1 MSLTISSNTF
11 SASYTPQ
18 LNSRVLK
25 PQSATEPAQVKL
37 LGNTD
42 EDSVELSSLKS
53 TPEENNISTENQDR
67 SNPDYKTRIRIDPE
81 TKEVIVEV
89 VDDNTGEEV
98 RQIPGEQ
105 QLRLNKSISEYN
117 DILFKRVD
125 NVDINVV
132 DDEDYKQTESE
143 IKNA

>member
-11 SASYTPQ
+11 SAGYTPQ

-25 PQSATEPAQVKL
+25 PQSVTEPVQVKL

-125 NVDINVV
+125 SIDSNVV
-132 DDEDYKQTESE
+132 DDVVYKQPESE
-143 IKNA
+143 K

>member
-11 SASYTPQ
+11 SSSYTPQ

-125 NVDINVV
+125 KVDSNVV
-132 DDEDYKQTESE
+132 DDVVYKQPESE
-143 IKNA
+143 K

>member
-1 MSLTISSNTF
+1 MSLTILSN
-11 SASYTPQ
+11 SLSLGYAPQ

-125 NVDINVV
+125 NVDSNVV
-132 DDEDYKQTESE
+132 DDVVYKQPESE
-143 IKNA
+143 K

>member
-125 NVDINVV
+125 NVDFNVV
-132 DDEDYKQTESE
+132 DDVVYKQPESE
-143 IKNA
+143 K

>member
-117 DILFKRVD
+117 DILFKRVGNID
-125 NVDINVV
+125 SNVGDDVV
-132 DDEDYKQTESE
+132 YKQPESE
-143 IKNA
+143 N

>member
-117 DILFKRVD
+117 DILFQRVD
-125 NVDINVV
+125 KVDFNAV
-132 DDEDYKQTESE
+132 DSMEYEQPESE
-143 IKNA
+143 K

>member
-105 QLRLNKSISEYN
+105 QLRLNKSISAYN

-125 NVDINVV
+125 NVDFNVV
-132 DDEDYKQTESE
+132 DDVVYNQPESE
-143 IKNA
+143 K

>member
-117 DILFKRVD
+117 DILFKRVV
-125 NVDINVV
+125 NVDSNLV
-132 DDEDYKQTESE
+132 DDVVYKQPESE
-143 IKNA
+143 K

>member
-125 NVDINVV
+125 SIDSNVV
-132 DDEDYKQTESE
+132 DDVVYKQPESE
-143 IKNA
+143 K

>member
-42 EDSVELSSLKS
+42 EDSVELTIK
-53 TPEENNISTENQDR
+53 NISDENDISANNQDL
-67 SNPDYKTRIRIDPE
+67 SNADYKTQIRIDPE
-81 TKEVIVEV
+81 TQEVIIEV
-89 VDDNTGEEV
+89 VDGKTGEEV

-105 QLRLNKSISEYN
+105 QLRLTKGISEYN

-125 NVDINVV
+125 NVDSKAV
-132 DDEDYKQTESE
+132 DEVEHQQPESE
-143 IKNA
+143 K

>member
-125 NVDINVV
+125 NVDSNVV
-132 DDEDYKQTESE
+132 DDVVYKQPESG
-143 IKNA
+143 K

>member
-125 NVDINVV
+125 KVDSNVV
-132 DDEDYKQTESE
+132 DDVVYKQPESE
-143 IKNA
+143 K

>member
-11 SASYTPQ
+11 SAGYKTQ

-25 PQSATEPAQVKL
+25 PQSVTEPAQVKL

-125 NVDINVV
+125 NVNSNAV
-132 DDEDYKQTESE
+132 DDIDYKQPEPE
-143 IKNA
+143 K

>member
-125 NVDINVV
+125 KVDSSVV
-132 DDEDYKQTESE
+132 DHVVYKQPESE
-143 IKNA
+143 K

>member
-25 PQSATEPAQVKL
+25 PQNLTKPAEVKL

-42 EDSVELSSLKS
+42 EDSVELTSLKS
-53 TPEENNISTENQDR
+53 TSKENDIATENKDL

-117 DILFKRVD
+117 DILFQRVD
-125 NVDINVV
+125 NIDFNVV
-132 DDEDYKQTESE
+132 DDVVYKQPESE
-143 IKNA
+143 K

>member
-37 LGNTD
+37 LGNKD

-53 TPEENNISTENQDR
+53 TPEENNISTEIQDR

-125 NVDINVV
+125 NVDSNVV
-132 DDEDYKQTESE
+132 DDVVYKQPESE
-143 IKNA
+143 K

>member
-25 PQSATEPAQVKL
+25 PQSATETAQVKL

-53 TPEENNISTENQDR
+53 TPEEKNI
-67 SNPDYKTRIRIDPE
+67 
-81 TKEVIVEV
+81 
-89 VDDNTGEEV
+89 
-98 RQIPGEQ
+98 
-105 QLRLNKSISEYN
+105 
-117 DILFKRVD
+117 
-125 NVDINVV
+125 
-132 DDEDYKQTESE
+132 
-143 IKNA
+143 

>member
-42 EDSVELSSLKS
+42 EDSVELTALKRTS
-53 TPEENNISTENQDR
+53 EENEIPTENQDL

-125 NVDINVV
+125 NVDSNVV
-132 DDEDYKQTESE
+132 DDVVYKQPESE
-143 IKNA
+143 K

>member
-53 TPEENNISTENQDR
+53 TPEENNISTENQDH

-125 NVDINVV
+125 NVDFNVV
-132 DDEDYKQTESE
+132 DDVVYKQPESE
-143 IKNA
+143 K

>member
-25 PQSATEPAQVKL
+25 PQSGTEPAQVKL

-117 DILFKRVD
+117 DILFKRVN
-125 NVDINVV
+125 NVDSNVV
-132 DDEDYKQTESE
+132 DDAVYKQPESE
-143 IKNA
+143 K

>member
-25 PQSATEPAQVKL
+25 PQSGTEPAQVKL

-125 NVDINVV
+125 KVDSNVV
-132 DDEDYKQTESE
+132 DDVVYKQPESE
-143 IKNA
+143 K

>member
-105 QLRLNKSISEYN
+105 QLRLNKSISAYN

-125 NVDINVV
+125 NVDFNVV
-132 DDEDYKQTESE
+132 DDVVYKQPESE
-143 IKNA
+143 K

>member
-11 SASYTPQ
+11 SSSYTPQ

-105 QLRLNKSISEYN
+105 QLRLNKSISAYN

-125 NVDINVV
+125 NVDFNVV
-132 DDEDYKQTESE
+132 DDVVYKQPESE
-143 IKNA
+143 K

>member
-42 EDSVELSSLKS
+42 EDLVELSSLKS

-105 QLRLNKSISEYN
+105 QLRLNKSISAYN

-125 NVDINVV
+125 NVDSTVV
-132 DDEDYKQTESE
+132 DDVVYKQPESE
-143 IKNA
+143 K

>member
-11 SASYTPQ
+11 SSSYTPQ

-125 NVDINVV
+125 NVDFNVV
-132 DDEDYKQTESE
+132 DDVVYKQPESE
-143 IKNA
+143 K

>member
-11 SASYTPQ
+11 SAGYTPQ

-53 TPEENNISTENQDR
+53 TPEEKNISTENQDR

-125 NVDINVV
+125 KVDSNVV
-132 DDEDYKQTESE
+132 DDVVYKQPESE
-143 IKNA
+143 K

>member
-125 NVDINVV
+125 NVDSNVV
-132 DDEDYKQTESE
+132 DDVVYKQPESE
-143 IKNA
+143 K

>member
-117 DILFKRVD
+117 DILFKRVN
-125 NVDINVV
+125 NVDSNVV
-132 DDEDYKQTESE
+132 DDAVYKQPESE
-143 IKNA
+143 K

>member
-1 MSLTISSNTF
+1 MSLTILSN
-11 SASYTPQ
+11 SLSLGYAPQ
-18 LNSRVLK
+18 LNSRVPKSLGVADP
-25 PQSATEPAQVKL
+25 PQVEL

-105 QLRLNKSISEYN
+105 QLRLNKSISAYN

-125 NVDINVV
+125 NVDFNVV
-132 DDEDYKQTESE
+132 DDVVYKQPESE
-143 IKNA
+143 K

>member
-42 EDSVELSSLKS
+42 EDLVELSSLKS

-125 NVDINVV
+125 SIDSNAV
-132 DDEDYKQTESE
+132 DDVVYKQPESE
-143 IKNA
+143 K

>member
-11 SASYTPQ
+11 SSSYTPQ

-125 NVDINVV
+125 NVDSNVV
-132 DDEDYKQTESE
+132 DDVVYKQPESE
-143 IKNA
+143 K